1 METTDKNILQWEE
14 KFNKYCE
21 FELKCQE
28 NIKLITEV
36 KNNLKNLVGHQ
47 EEDDLLF
54 YKSLIDNS
62 HFYIT
67 KSLRIRKIKF
77 LKDLNFIWSRICERI
92 GENKQMD
99 EISKNNFMA
108 LLKDHRKMAEDIY
121 KAKKNNT
128 SLTWVKD
135 DKVENLQ
142 DLENDF
148 SELMDYHV
156 KLIEFFSSN
165 IELEKIFYY
174 GK

>member
-1 METTDKNILQWEE
+1 METTDINILQWEE

-54 YKSLIDNS
+54 Y
-62 HFYIT
+62 